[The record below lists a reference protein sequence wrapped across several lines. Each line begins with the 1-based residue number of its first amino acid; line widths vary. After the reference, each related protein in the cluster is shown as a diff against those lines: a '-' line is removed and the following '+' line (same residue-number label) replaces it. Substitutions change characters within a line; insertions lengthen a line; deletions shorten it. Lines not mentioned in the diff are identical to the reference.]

1 VDSRPDEAAAGQ
13 GRARRVHT
21 NASAPGR
28 RTAAAA
34 RRSAGR
40 PPLPHAVP
48 LVVPPVEPLP
58 EFVQLSVG
66 KRVVLGRAARRDAPR
81 ASHGAWHAAPDRPD
95 PVALLQSQDETRV
108 PELVPIRYGRMLVS
122 PFTFFRGAALV
133 MAADL
138 APTPRSG
145 LTVQLCGDAHVLN
158 FGLFGSPERQVIFDV
173 NDFDETLPGPWEWD
187 VKRLAASLE
196 IAGRDRGFEPSAR
209 RDIVTAAVREYRDVM
224 RRAAEMPALD
234 VWYAHMNADDVV
246 AWMQTEVRE
255 KRLGRREAKEGVQ
268 DVAKARTRDSMHV
281 FAKRTGIVDDELQIV
296 AEPPLIVPIEDLV
309 LPGTGW
315 EDVRAVFD
323 ELIHSYRQTLMRR
336 RHPIEEFRYL
346 HSARKVVGVGSVGTR
361 AWIHLFVGRDDED
374 PLFLQSKEAQA
385 SVLERF
391 VGKSPYDNHAQRV
404 VVGQRL
410 MQAASDIFLGFLR
423 VRGIDGVNRDYYV
436 RQLHDWKGGIDV
448 ETLRVPGATLYGRMC
463 AGTLARAHARLG
475 DRIAIASY
483 LGKGDAFDRALAD
496 FSVAYA
502 DQNERDYAA
511 FAKAVK
517 KGRVTAE
524 TGL

>member
-1 VDSRPDEAAAGQ
+1 VPPEPPPRPARRRRAAGGPGA
-13 GRARRVHT
+13 GRAPR
-21 NASAPGR
+21 APR
-28 RTAAAA
+28 ATRPTK
-34 RRSAGR
+34 
-40 PPLPHAVP
+40 PPLPAAVP
-48 LVVPPVEPLP
+48 YVAPPPEARPDYVE
-58 EFVQLSVG
+58 LSVG
-66 KRVVLGRAARRDAPR
+66 KRIVLGRSARRDAPR
-81 ASHGAWHAAPDRPD
+81 ASHGAWKPAPDRPD
-95 PVALLQSQDETRV
+95 PIALLEEQAESRV

-138 APTPRSG
+138 STTPNSG

-158 FGLFGSPERQVIFDV
+158 FGVFGSPERQLIFDV

-187 VKRLAASLE
+187 LKRLAASLE
-196 IAGRDRGFEPSAR
+196 IAGRDLGFEAGDR
-209 RDIVTAAVREYRDVM
+209 RDVVVAAMREYRDVM
-224 RRAAEMPALD
+224 REAAELPTLE
-234 VWYAHMNADDVV
+234 VWYAHINIDDIM
-246 AWMQTEVRE
+246 ALMRTEVRE
-255 KRLGRREAKEGVQ
+255 KRLGKREAREAEQ
-268 DVAKARTRDSMHV
+268 DLVKARTRDSMKV
-281 FAKRTGIVDDELQIV
+281 FSKRTGIVGDELQIV

-315 EDVRAVFD
+315 DDVRAVFD

-346 HSARKVVGVGSVGTR
+346 HTARKVVGVGSVGTR

-391 VGKSPYDNHAQRV
+391 LGRSPYENHAQRV

-423 VRGIDGVNRDYYV
+423 VKGVDGVMRDYYV
-436 RQLHDWKGGIDV
+436 RQLHDWKGGVEV
-448 ETLRVPGATLYGRMC
+448 ETMRVPGATLYGRMC
-463 AGTLARAHARLG
+463 AATLSRAHARLG
-475 DRIAIASY
+475 DRIAIAAY
-483 LGKGDAFDRALAD
+483 LGKGDAFVRAMAD
-496 FSVAYA
+496 FAVAYA
-502 DQNERDYAA
+502 DQNERDYEA
-511 FAKAVK
+511 FVKAIR
-517 KGRVTAE
+517 KGRLVAE